1 LAALVDVAAAE
12 FNILSRFHFL
22 LNFLIDL
29 RNRVHLSAI
38 QVINVDNSFCLRLSN
53 LTTSLINSGDGIH
66 FRTIQVINVDNGF
79 CLRLSNLSTS
89 LINRGNGIHLSAIQV
104 INVDNGRSLRLDNS
118 FFYRLKILTSFL
130 VNCNNRV
137 HLWAI
142 KIINM
147 KCLRQWFGFN
157 RFTGAIWCVV
167 VSANLGRKVDFV
179 ASGLQLASVKLDFK
193 EVTSLLCKKTLSL
206 LNLDHQIVPNGLRY
220 CTAWVVDLTLDCV
233 VPARGNN
240 LLASED
246 GSVDVL
252 AEGLHDLCPFFLH
265 LLADN
270 LFILSA
276 ALGTF
281 ITSG

>member
-38 QVINVDNSFCLRLSN
+38 QVINVDNS
-53 LTTSLINSGDGIH
+53 
-66 FRTIQVINVDNGF
+66 F

-167 VSANLGRKVDFV
+167 VSANLGRKVDFF

-220 CTAWVVDLTLDCV
+220 CTAGVVDLTLDCV